1 MLAEPECVVPG
12 RPPRRIL
19 MRRFFDTLLQQDM
32 LLRIVVEET
41 VDELVVITV
50 HKASR
55 SARYLRGFPP

>member
-1 MLAEPECVVPG
+1 
-12 RPPRRIL
+12 
-19 MRRFFDTLLQQDM
+19 MRRYFDTLLQQDM

-55 SARYLRGFPP
+55 SARYRRGFPP